1 MEVIST
7 SRASFVEDVIKCS
20 KRKQRGFLEM
30 VKRKTRKVVV
40 DMAVNY
46 TLGQAFKKIADGTDT
61 EAIADIARRF
71 PMVAVN
77 CAKLVDKADVVG
89 PLFDSLP
96 DYLTARKVE
105 KGLRGPVSDDEPVE
119 EEAEE
124 EKPAPKKR
132 GRKAAPKKEAEPDT
146 KEEAD
151 EADSKYAGKAAPEL
165 FKECKKR
172 GIKAAPKKPAKY
184 YIDLLEKDDVKGGE
198 SEDEDDDW
206 DI

>member
-1 MEVIST
+1 M
-7 SRASFVEDVIKCS
+7 
-20 KRKQRGFLEM
+20 
-30 VKRKTRKVVV
+30 V

-46 TLGQAFKKIADGTDT
+46 TLGQAFNKIADGTDT

-77 CAKLVDKADVVG
+77 CAKLVDKADIIG

-105 KGLRGPVSDDEPVE
+105 KGLRGPVSDDEPAEEVE
-119 EEAEE
+119 AEEADVEAEE

-132 GRKAAPKKEAEPDT
+132 ARKAAPKKEAEP
-146 KEEAD
+146 EAD
-151 EADSKYAGKAAPEL
+151 AAEDDGKYAGKAAPEL

-184 YIDLLEKDDVKGGE
+184 YIDLLEKDDAKGGE

>member
-1 MEVIST
+1 M
-7 SRASFVEDVIKCS
+7 
-20 KRKQRGFLEM
+20 
-30 VKRKTRKVVV
+30 V

-105 KGLRGPVSDDEPVE
+105 KGLRGPASDDEPVE
-119 EEAEE
+119 EEAEAEVEE

-132 GRKAAPKKEAEPDT
+132 GRKPAQKKEAEP
-146 KEEAD
+146 EAD
-151 EADSKYAGKAAPEL
+151 DSEDDGKYAGKAAPEL

-184 YIDLLEKDDVKGGE
+184 YIDLLEKDDAKGGE

>member
-1 MEVIST
+1 M
-7 SRASFVEDVIKCS
+7 
-20 KRKQRGFLEM
+20 
-30 VKRKTRKVVV
+30 V

-46 TLGQAFKKIADGTDT
+46 TLAQAFNKIADGTDT

-77 CAKLVDKADVVG
+77 CAKLVDKADVIG

-105 KGLRGPVSDDEPVE
+105 KGLRGSASDDEPVE
-119 EEAEE
+119 EEAETEAEE

-132 GRKAAPKKEAEPDT
+132 SRKPAQKKEAEP
-146 KEEAD
+146 EAD
-151 EADSKYAGKAAPEL
+151 ASEDDGKYAGKAAPEL

-184 YIDLLEKDDVKGGE
+184 YIDLLEKDDAKGGE

>member
-1 MEVIST
+1 
-7 SRASFVEDVIKCS
+7 
-20 KRKQRGFLEM
+20 M

-119 EEAEE
+119 EEAAAEEVEE

-146 KEEAD
+146 KEESD
-151 EADSKYAGKAAPEL
+151 EADGKYAGKAAPEL

-184 YIDLLEKDDVKGGE
+184 YIDLLEKDDAKGGE

>member
-1 MEVIST
+1 M
-7 SRASFVEDVIKCS
+7 
-20 KRKQRGFLEM
+20 
-30 VKRKTRKVVV
+30 V

-46 TLGQAFKKIADGTDT
+46 TLGQAFHKIADGTDT

-77 CAKLVDKADVVG
+77 CAKLVDKANVVG

-105 KGLRGPVSDDEPVE
+105 KGLRGPASDDEPAD
-119 EEAEE
+119 EAEVE
-124 EKPAPKKR
+124 AEKEKPAPKKR
-132 GRKAAPKKEAEPDT
+132 GRKAAEEKAEP
-146 KEEAD
+146 EAD
-151 EADSKYAGKAAPEL
+151 VAEDDGKYAGKAAPEL

-184 YIDLLEKDDVKGGE
+184 YIDLLEKDDAKGGE
-198 SEDEDDDW
+198 PEDEDDDW

>member
-1 MEVIST
+1 M
-7 SRASFVEDVIKCS
+7 VEIKT
-20 KRKQRGFLEM
+20 G
-30 VKRKTRKVVV
+30 KVVI

-46 TLGQAFKKIADGTDT
+46 TLGQAFRKIADGTDT
-61 EAIADIARRF
+61 EAVADIARRF

-105 KGLRGPVSDDEPVE
+105 KGLRGPVSDDEPA
-119 EEAEE
+119 EEAEVE
-124 EKPAPKKR
+124 AEQEKPAPKKR
-132 GRKAAPKKEAEPDT
+132 GRKLAQKKEAEPDP
-146 KEEAD
+146 KEDASED
-151 EADSKYAGKAAPEL
+151 DNKYAGKAAPEL

-184 YIDLLEKDDVKGGE
+184 YIDLLEKDDAKCNE
-198 SEDEDDDW
+198 PEDEDDDW